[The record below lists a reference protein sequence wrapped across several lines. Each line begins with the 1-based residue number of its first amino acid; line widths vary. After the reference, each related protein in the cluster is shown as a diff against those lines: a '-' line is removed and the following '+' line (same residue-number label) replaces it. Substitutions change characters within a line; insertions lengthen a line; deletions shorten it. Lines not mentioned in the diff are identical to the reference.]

1 MSVLEIKQGIARL
14 SRKDRR
20 EVELFLLRLK
30 HSSPEWKRDAARKVR
45 DYKAGKALPLEKV
58 EHLLRGRG

>member
-1 MSVLEIKQGIARL
+1 MSILEIKQGIARL

-30 HSSPEWKRDAARKVR
+30 HASPEWKRDAARKVR
-45 DYKAGKALPLEKV
+45 DFKAGKAIPLEKV
-58 EHLLRGRG
+58 ERMLRARG